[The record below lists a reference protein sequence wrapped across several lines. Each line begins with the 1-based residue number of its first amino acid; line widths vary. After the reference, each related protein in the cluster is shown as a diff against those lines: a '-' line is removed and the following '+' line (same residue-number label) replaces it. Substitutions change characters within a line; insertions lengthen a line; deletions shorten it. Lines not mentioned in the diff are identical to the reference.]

1 MKHSKRYIVLAVLLL
16 IVFLFKFQVMRV
28 DAGRIDQFRGGTLD
42 KDSWYPLVAED
53 VNGKLLTLVIDNKEY
68 TNEKYLFY
76 MDHNRNIMVPVD
88 ILRDAM
94 NCSAHLY
101 DGSHL
106 LVEKHNYYAQITL
119 NEQTAISSG
128 DAVLLGSNLVEF
140 GGNYYVSLT
149 DLAKMLGY
157 SFSFDVTT
165 NTIVAADMAENI
177 NSLPAKYDLRDRYR
191 VPTVRDQGK
200 LGTCWA
206 FGAVSALES
215 SLLPED
221 SYVFSADHMSLSN
234 SFATG
239 QNDGGEYTMSMAYLA
254 AWQGPVYEVDDPYG
268 DGESNNKLT
277 AVKHVQE
284 MRIIASKDIAAI
296 KEAVFKYGGVQTSL
310 YSSLKNASSSS
321 KYYNKETHS
330 YCYIGTN
337 KPNHDVVIVGW
348 DDNYPKENFNTSLEG
363 DGAFICQN
371 SWGTSFGENGVFY
384 VSYYDSNIGTHN
396 LAYTRVED
404 KDNYDNIYQSD
415 LCGWVGK
422 LGYEKESM
430 YGANVFTAKSN
441 EEVVAAGF
449 YATAPDTEYKVYVVS
464 DFTGV
469 NSFRNRQLV
478 AEGVLEDAGYYTVD
492 FENGVSVKEGKKYA
506 VVVYVKTPGSTHP
519 MAIEYNTGDKKLAN
533 VDLEDGEGYISYS
546 GNTFINVKDKQ
557 DCNLCIK
564 AFTNGKKNT
573 KVGYSE

>member
-101 DGSHL
+101 DKSHL
-106 LVEKHNYYAQITL
+106 LVEKHHYYAQITL

-165 NTIVAADMAENI
+165 NTIVATDTAENI

-449 YATAPDTEYKVYVVS
+449 YATAPDTEYKVYVIS

-492 FENGVSVKEGKKYA
+492 FEKGVSVKEGKKYA